1 MPNRLIHE
9 SKGDRL
15 FLTLIYVLL
24 WITLLIII
32 LPLIYILSA
41 SFSSPDAVTAGRVWL
56 WPVEPS
62 IKGYTAIFKNDQV
75 VTGYANSAF
84 YTIVGTFINVVITV
98 MAAYPLSRKDFY
110 GGSFI
115 MMAFTF
121 TMLFS
126 GGLVPLYLL
135 VRDLGMID
143 KRWSMII
150 PCAMSVYYVI
160 IARTFFQGSIP
171 VELAEATYL
180 DGCSDF
186 KFVIKIVLPLSA
198 PLIAVLTLFYAVGQ
212 WNTYF
217 NALIFLKT
225 PRLFPLQII
234 LRNIMIQNIFDPA
247 MLKETDAK
255 KMIER
260 QGMRT
265 LLKYSLIVV
274 ASVPVIIIYP
284 FVQKYFVKGIMI
296 GSIKG

>member
-1 MPNRLIHE
+1 MSNRLRRE
-9 SKGDRL
+9 SKNDKI
-15 FLTLIYVLL
+15 FLTLIYIIL
-24 WITLLIII
+24 WINLMIIVF
-32 LPLIYILSA
+32 PLIYIISA
-41 SFSSPDAVTAGRVWL
+41 SFSSPDAVTAGKVVL
-56 WPVEPS
+56 WPVDPS
-62 IKGYTAIFKNDQV
+62 ILGYTAIFRNNQV
-75 VTGYANSAF
+75 LLGYANSAF
-84 YTIVGTFINVVITV
+84 YTFFGTLLNVTLTV

-115 MMAFTF
+115 MLAFTF

-126 GGLVPLYLL
+126 GGLIPLYLL
-135 VRDLGMID
+135 VRNLGMID
-143 KRWSMII
+143 TRWSMLI
-150 PCAMSVYYVI
+150 PSAMSVYYVI

-171 VELAEATYL
+171 GELVEATYL

-186 KFVIKIVLPLSA
+186 KFVMKIVLPLSA
-198 PLIAVLTLFYAVGQ
+198 PLIAVLALFYSVGQ

-225 PRLFPLQII
+225 PSLYPLQIV
-234 LRNIMIQNIFDPA
+234 LRNIMIQNIFDPT
-247 MLKETDAK
+247 MLAQTDAK
-255 KMIER
+255 RMMER

-274 ASVPVIIIYP
+274 ASLPVIIIYP